1 VRNTVATAPDLAH
14 RDPLPQLVTD
24 RGILGE
30 ARRELGAY
38 ATARGRPKQ
47 PPLRR
52 GDAVDGLYLVVGGTL
67 RVYYVT
73 AEGREAT
80 LYDVEPGGTCILAL
94 TSTFA
99 AEPYPAWV
107 DAGTDGVSY
116 VRLPGAVA
124 RRWLA
129 TEPAF
134 RDFVFGVLA
143 GRVLGLMQTLEET
156 GSALVEQRV
165 ARYLIRHADPG
176 GIVRVTQA
184 GIAAELG
191 SAREVVFRALRTL
204 AERGLV
210 RTGRGRVAV
219 LDADGLRACARS
231 ASRNE

>member
-1 VRNTVATAPDLAH
+1 MARAGLSQAGFPFL
-14 RDPLPQLVTD
+14 D
-24 RGILGE
+24 RLGE
-30 ARRELGAY
+30 HARRELGAF
-38 ATARGRPKQ
+38 ATARARPKQ
-47 PPLRR
+47 PLLRR
-52 GDAVDGLYLVVGGTL
+52 GDAVDGLYLVVGGAL

-107 DAGTDGVSY
+107 DAGTAGVSY

-129 TEPAF
+129 SEPAF

-143 GRVLGLMQTLEET
+143 GRVLGLMQALEET

-165 ARYLIRHADPG
+165 ARYLVRRMDPG
-176 GIVRVTQA
+176 GIVRATQA
-184 GIAAELG
+184 GIASELG
-191 SAREVVFRALRTL
+191 SAREVVFRALRAL
-204 AERGLV
+204 AARGLV
-210 RTGRGRVAV
+210 RTGRGRIVV
-219 LDADGLRACARS
+219 LNADGLRTCARS
-231 ASRNE
+231 SPRRK